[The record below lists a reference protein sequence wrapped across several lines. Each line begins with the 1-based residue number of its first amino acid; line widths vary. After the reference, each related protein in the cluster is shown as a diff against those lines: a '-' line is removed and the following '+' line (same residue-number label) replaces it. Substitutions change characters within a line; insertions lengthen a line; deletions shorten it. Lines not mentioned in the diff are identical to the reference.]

1 MDYRRSQTET
11 EQEAPGAAAPD
22 GARPSRADP
31 AHASFAVTAAPL
43 LVSQDEAARQLGV
56 ERTTIWRM
64 CCRGDLDRVHIG
76 RRSLVTRASIEAYIA
91 SQLQRI

>member
-1 MDYRRSQTET
+1 MT
-11 EQEAPGAAAPD
+11 
-22 GARPSRADP
+22 
-31 AHASFAVTAAPL
+31 TAAPL